1 LKSGELKAQ
10 PGCTMEET
18 LEAFILREL
27 SSIRDKAGKTC
38 VANLSKHNAPLIM
51 AISGSKG
58 SFINIS
64 QMVACVGQQAISG
77 RRPPDGFDVGARRSL
92 FFKCGDVLLSFQK
105 RSLPH
110 FERSQK
116 TPKAKGFVENS
127 FFSGL
132 TPTEFFFHSM
142 AGREGLVDTAVKTA
156 ETGYMQRRLV
166 KCLEVVFLESPR
178 VCLKNAS
185 TA

>member
-1 LKSGELKAQ
+1 
-10 PGCTMEET
+10 
-18 LEAFILREL
+18 
-27 SSIRDKAGKTC
+27 
-38 VANLSKHNAPLIM
+38 M
-51 AISGSKG
+51 AVCGSKG

-77 RRPPDGFDVGARRSL
+77 KRPPDGFER
-92 FFKCGDVLLSFQK
+92 

-110 FERSQK
+110 FAPLQK
-116 TPKAKGFVENS
+116 SPDAKGFVENS

-132 TPTEFFFHSM
+132 TPTEFIFHTM

-166 KCLEVVFLESPR
+166 KCLEDLCAHYEMLIKEPLLPQTAITSGALWGLRLRRQAFPARSRMVESSLR
-178 VCLKNAS
+178 MRDSSVCSGVEPGSAFS
-185 TA
+185 RPSRSWRM